1 MNRVPSAG
9 PPTPRT
15 PHTRSWWL
23 LAIAA
28 TAGLWLLS
36 AATALA
42 AALPDPEAL
51 KQALRVPP
59 SVIEVVEP
67 HAPHTRMRRAR
78 YLGWPAVLV
87 LDHLFGS
94 AWRAPGTE
102 VEFSALDG
110 YVSRIP
116 FQRFLDLPAYLVFDS
131 ADPPGRFTVNV
142 PSQNGK
148 TVALGPYYLVWDNIH
163 HPELLA
169 DGAVDWPYQV
179 SEVNL
184 SPSSL
189 DDVLL
194 PGQMA
199 STYADA
205 AAFTKKY
212 CLTCHKI
219 NGFGGDKWP
228 IDLARRAKE
237 LDPMTFE
244 RWVLM
249 PGAVKPG
256 TTMPPLAEHMPQAE
270 RQAWA
275 QRLFAYLNAL
285 PEAP

>member
-1 MNRVPSAG
+1 MSNVPSAG
-9 PPTPRT
+9 LPMRRA
-15 PHTRSWWL
+15 PHTRSWSL
-23 LAIAA
+23 LIIAA
-28 TAGLWLLS
+28 TVGVWLLS
-36 AATALA
+36 ATMTLA
-42 AALPDPEAL
+42 ATLPDPEAL
-51 KQALRVPP
+51 EQVLKVPP
-59 SVIEVVEP
+59 SAVEVVEP
-67 HAPHTRMRRAR
+67 HLTHGGEARRT
-78 YLGWPAVLV
+78 YLGWPAALV

-94 AWRAPGTE
+94 AWRASGTD

-116 FQRFLDLPAYLVFDS
+116 FQRFLDVPAYLVFDS
-131 ADPPGRFTVNV
+131 ADPPGRFTVDV
-142 PSQNGK
+142 PSQNEK
-148 TVALGPYYLVWDNIH
+148 NVALGPYYLVWDNIG

-169 DGAVDWPYQV
+169 EGASGWPYQV
-179 SEVNL
+179 SQV
-184 SPSSL
+184 SL
-189 DDVLL
+189 VQSGLEALL

-199 STYADA
+199 DRYADV
-205 AAFTKKY
+205 AAFAQKY

-219 NGFGGDKWP
+219 NGYGGDKWP

-244 RWVLM
+244 RWVLI
-249 PGAVKPG
+249 PSAVKPR

>member
-1 MNRVPSAG
+1 MLQAPD
-9 PPTPRT
+9 
-15 PHTRSWWL
+15 TRSWLL
-23 LAIAA
+23 LAIAAA
-28 TAGLWLLS
+28 TAGLWLLC
-36 AATALA
+36 AAAALA
-42 AALPDPEAL
+42 AVLPDPEAL
-51 KQALRVPP
+51 KQGLTDPP
-59 SVIEVVEP
+59 RVIEVVEP
-67 HAPHTRMRRAR
+67 HATRTRMQRAR

-116 FQRFLDLPAYLVFDS
+116 FQRFLDFPAFVVFDS
-131 ADPPGRFTVNV
+131 ADPPGRFTVDV
-142 PSQNGK
+142 PSQNEK
-148 TVALGPYYLVWDNIH
+148 SVALGPYYLVWDNIH

-169 DGAVDWPYQV
+169 DGAVGWPYQV

-189 DDVLL
+189 DNVLL

-199 STYADA
+199 DRYADD
-205 AAFTKKY
+205 AAFAQKY

-256 TTMPPLAEHMPQAE
+256 TTMPPLAERMLQAE

-275 QRLFAYLNAL
+275 QRLYAYLNAL